1 VAWSSGAPDSEAMV
15 RPLGHRRA
23 AAAEDSFQE
32 FYLANYWRIAG
43 LVAAVLGSRAEAE
56 DVAQEA
62 FSRALVRWPR
72 IASYDLPDAWVRR
85 VALRLAI
92 DSARRVRRA
101 ARLVARVAADPVG
114 PAGNPGDP
122 LDPLPSTRLTAA
134 LLRVPLPQRE
144 VLVLHYLADLPV
156 DAIAQ
161 DRGLSPGTVKT
172 RLAAGRRRLE
182 LELAQPEES
191 EDA

>member
-1 VAWSSGAPDSEAMV
+1 MAWSSGAHDSEAIS
-15 RPLGHRRA
+15 RPLGHRRDA
-23 AAAEDSFQE
+23 AVEDSFQE
-32 FYLANYWRIAG
+32 FYVANYWRIAG
-43 LVAAVLGSRAEAE
+43 LVAAVLGSRTEAE

-101 ARLVARVAADPVG
+101 ARLVARVAGDPVL
-114 PAGNPGDP
+114 PAGDP
-122 LDPLPSTRLTAA
+122 LDPLPSTRLTDA

-156 DAIAQ
+156 DAIAL

-182 LELAQPEES
+182 LELAKPEES
-191 EDA
+191 ADA

>member
-1 VAWSSGAPDSEAMV
+1 VTWSSGAPDAESMP
-15 RPLGHRRA
+15 RLLGQGKD

-32 FYLANYWRIAG
+32 FYLANYWGIAG
-43 LVAAVLGSRAEAE
+43 LVTAVLGSRAEAE
-56 DVAQEA
+56 DVTQEA

-101 ARLVARVAADPVG
+101 ARLAARVAADPAR
-114 PAGNPGDP
+114 PPGDP
-122 LDPLPSTRLTAA
+122 LDPLPSTRLTSA

-156 DAIAQ
+156 EAIAR

-182 LELAQPEES
+182 LELAKPEES
-191 EDA
+191 ADA